1 MRSHF
6 VAASII
12 ALGASITYTWAQQSA
27 QTAGLPSQSPVTAI
41 YNVGSGVAA
50 PVLLPP
56 GLIEVSRE
64 KCKSKYLSRDVV
76 ILSLFVSPEGK
87 ARRITFLQSA
97 GNVLDQKALDIA
109 SADQFRPG
117 SRNGEP
123 VAVWQS
129 LTIYMQS
136 CVANPKDPNPAYRLI
151 GQPEQLTSDMSDHP
165 QAPPGF
171 IDHDPDH
178 PVVPLRVGG
187 GVSPPVALFMPVA
200 IYSEQARRK
209 KVTGICL
216 VSLIVDAHGMPQNA
230 HLVRSLG
237 YGLDENALAA
247 AQRYRFKPALK
258 GGFEPVPVTIAIEVN
273 FRLY

>member
-12 ALGASITYTWAQQSA
+12 ALGASITWAQQPAQSA
-27 QTAGLPSQSPVTAI
+27 SPTSQPPATTI
-41 YNVGSGVAA
+41 YNVSAHVTA

-56 GLIEVSRE
+56 KLLQVSNE
-64 KCKSKYLSRDVV
+64 KCRGKNISRDE
-76 ILSLFVSPEGK
+76 IIFSLFVTSDGK
-87 ARRITFLQSA
+87 ARRITFLQAA
-97 GNVLDQKALDIA
+97 GNELDQKALDIA
-109 SADQFRPG
+109 SADQFKPG

-136 CVANPKDPNPAYRLI
+136 CVANPKDPNPAYRLT

-165 QAPPGF
+165 QAPQGF
-171 IDHDPDH
+171 IDHDADH
-178 PVVPLRVGG
+178 PVEPLRVGAS
-187 GVSPPVALFMPVA
+187 VSPPVALFTPVA

-209 KVTGICL
+209 KVTGMCL
-216 VSLIVDAHGMPQNA
+216 MSLIVDAHGMPQNP

-258 GGFEPVPVTIAIEVN
+258 DGFEPVPVTISIEVN